1 MSVSW
6 TSGADLRESGP
17 GSHTRCTR
25 RDCGSVDEAC
35 PLGSPDL
42 RDFEFGADAEPDAS
56 LFGNLDG
63 AEDAFEVAFK
73 VEGVLVQAARGDGDE
88 PAGGMDRGSCA
99 CPWT

>member
-1 MSVSW
+1 VSVSW

-25 RDCGSVDEAC
+25 RVCGSARVECPPTEAN
-35 PLGSPDL
+35 L